1 MIYMESFKKKQII
14 FVLILMQSMLA
25 VAAGITA
32 SYLVWD
38 GTDDCAIFIGE
49 NEITGL
55 SRENARKLLKDFY
68 DRIIEQ
74 GSIKVTID
82 EKAFNIG
89 YREIGVEID
98 WEQALEKAYRD
109 AQARPFLFN
118 FIEGTASERQVRVQ
132 PGYSI
137 NKGLLTDRIREISG
151 VVFKDPT
158 DAKLL
163 VEKGSVIKV
172 PEENGYKL
180 DIGIIVE
187 IILDDFNIDE
197 GLSIAFRPDLRTG
210 FRTAAA
216 EKTLED
222 FKGLDC
228 ILSECS
234 IPIGESD
241 YKNDLIKLAEKF
253 NGLIIE
259 NTGNQEH
266 DFSYRST
273 VAELISTV
281 NAEAHNQ
288 MASALYNAFLCM
300 GIEIGKIVRFPCSVP
315 QKYADAGLEACVDE
329 YDLAISDMSIGK
341 IMIWTQADNNALTV
355 SLIGPE
361 TEKNKSYS
369 LRTEIEQV
377 IEPPVIYVQDSGLG
391 HNEKRVAEP
400 GMAGLKVNV
409 YRKPAANGD
418 AREELLY
425 TDIYRPVGMVVK
437 VGYIDDK
444 TPLQK

>member
-1 MIYMESFKKKQII
+1 VIYMESFKKKQII
-14 FVLILMQSMLA
+14 FVLILMQTMLA
-25 VAAGITA
+25 VVAGITA
-32 SYLVWD
+32 SYLAWD

-49 NEITGL
+49 NQITGL
-55 SRENARKLLKDFY
+55 SRENAKKLLKDFY

-82 EKAFNIG
+82 GKTFNIG
-89 YREIGVEID
+89 YREIGVEIE
-98 WEQALEKAYRD
+98 WEQALDKAYRD
-109 AQARPFLFN
+109 AQARPFLFG
-118 FIEGTASERQVRVQ
+118 FIEGISSERQVRVQ

-163 VEKGSVIKV
+163 VEKGSVIKI

-187 IILDDFNIDE
+187 IILDDFNIEE
-197 GLSIAFRPDLRTG
+197 GLGIAFRPDLRTG
-210 FRTAAA
+210 FRTVAA

-228 ILSECS
+228 VISECS

-241 YKNDLIKLAEKF
+241 YKNDLIKLAERF
-253 NGLIIE
+253 SGLIIE
-259 NTGNQEH
+259 KTGNQEH

-273 VAELISTV
+273 VTELISTV

-288 MASALYNAFLCM
+288 MASAIYKAFLCM
-300 GIEIGKIVRFPCSVP
+300 GIEIGGIVRFPCSVP
-315 QKYADAGLEACVDE
+315 RKYTDAGLEACVDE
-329 YDLAISDMSIGK
+329 YDLAVSDISIGK
-341 IMIWTQADNNALTV
+341 IMIWTQADDKTLTV

-361 TEKNKSYS
+361 AERNKSYS

-377 IEPPVIYVQDSGLG
+377 IDSPVIYVQDSSLG
-391 HNEKRVAEP
+391 RDEKKVAEP

-409 YRKPAANGD
+409 YRKTAANGD
-418 AREELLY
+418 ASEELLY
-425 TDIYRPVGMVVK
+425 TDIYRPVSMVVK
-437 VGYIDDK
+437 VGHVDEK
-444 TPLQK
+444 TASQK